1 MNIGMSIRKVRQ
13 ERNLK
18 QRELAGMIG
27 ISNTYMSQIELGTSL
42 PSQKLVEQIAIALN
56 ISVGFLYF
64 RGLDKHDF
72 PYNKQKLFDALYP
85 TIQHIMTQL
94 T

>member
-1 MNIGMSIRKVRQ
+1 MNLGQAIKRVRK

-18 QRELAGMIG
+18 QAELADIVGVSTIY
-27 ISNTYMSQIELGTSL
+27 ISQIELGTRE
-42 PSQKLVEQIAIALN
+42 PSQKLIEQIAIALN

-72 PYNKQKLFDALYP
+72 PYGKQKLFDALYP